1 MVYDGA
7 RQEPWEGIMR
17 NQLAAFAVLAF
28 TAGAASAQ
36 MPAGHA
42 DLYYV
47 PLAEIQSGGSDSGDG
62 FGVRAAVNVLEGV
75 IVTGEYQAVGY
86 KDIDDDLT
94 QYRIGAGLMGEGGLG
109 VLAEYLVAEDA
120 SKTDGFGVHLRLA
133 SEMVYGQIG
142 YLRLQDDDA
151 DDDVGG
157 YEFTIGAV
165 IPVTDALGAFV
176 DVRRTGIGH
185 DHSPF
190 EIELTDVRAGVRFA
204 FGGSAGTPAEPEET
218 IEVTEPA
225 E

>member
-1 MVYDGA
+1 
-7 RQEPWEGIMR
+7 MR
-17 NQLAAFAVLAF
+17 NQLVAFAALAV

-47 PLAEIQSGGSDSGDG
+47 PLAEIQAGGSDSGDG
-62 FGVRAAVNVLEGV
+62 FGVRAAVDVWEGV
-75 IVTGEYQAVGY
+75 LVTGEYQAIGY

-94 QYRIGAGLMGEGGLG
+94 QYRVGAGLMGEGGLG
-109 VLAEYLVAEDA
+109 VLAEYIVTDDA
-120 SKTDGFGVHLRLA
+120 FETDGFGLHLRLA
-133 SEMVYGQIG
+133 SEMVYGQLG
-142 YLRLQDDDA
+142 YIRMQSDDA

-157 YEFTIGAV
+157 YEFALGAL

-185 DHSPF
+185 DDSPF
-190 EIELTDVRAGVRFA
+190 ELELTDVRAGVRFA
-204 FGGSAGTPAEPEET
+204 FGGSAGTPAEPEEG

-225 E
+225 AEAPAEQPAE